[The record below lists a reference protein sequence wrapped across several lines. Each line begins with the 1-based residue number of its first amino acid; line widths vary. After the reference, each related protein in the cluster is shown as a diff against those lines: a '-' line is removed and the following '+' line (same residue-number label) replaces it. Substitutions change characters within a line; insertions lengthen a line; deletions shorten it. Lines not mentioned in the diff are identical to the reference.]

1 MNKSGFGTS
10 FVNHT
15 LKRMKM
21 LLNQSIMKKFILP
34 LLAIFIATTAFMPTT
49 APPEMAFKK
58 GEWFRFRIHYGVF
71 NASYATMQVNE
82 AKLNGKEV
90 YHIKGKGKSTGLLHL
105 FFKVDDRYET
115 YIDRNTVKPYRFI
128 RDIDEGGHTKD
139 IQIDFDHDTGTAVIN
154 DKKHNKVDS
163 IKIEPS
169 TQDMMS
175 AFYHLRTIVDINS
188 LEKGDEFKLPMFFD
202 KENFDFKLKFL
213 GRDTIR
219 TKFGKVPALEF
230 RPYVQSGRVFKEEE
244 SLTVWISDDEN
255 KMPLKI
261 KAKLAVGSLTA
272 DLDAFKGLKYQFKS
286 LPK

>member
-1 MNKSGFGTS
+1 MKDMSFGTS
-10 FVNHT
+10 FVILQLNR
-15 LKRMKM
+15 LNKRYKR
-21 LLNQSIMKKFILP
+21 SIMKKTLLI
-34 LLAIFIATTAFMPTT
+34 LLAIFISTTAFMPST
-49 APPEMAFKK
+49 APPEMAFKE
-58 GEWFRFRIHYGVF
+58 GEWFRFRIHYGIF
-71 NASYATMQVNE
+71 NASYATMQVTENQ
-82 AKLNGKEV
+82 LDGKDV
-90 YHIKGKGKSTGLLHL
+90 FHIKGKGKSTGLMHL

-115 YIDRNTVKPYRFI
+115 YIDRTTVKPYRFI

-139 IQIDFDHDTGTAVIN
+139 IQIDFNHDSGTALIN
-154 DKKHNKVDS
+154 DKKRNKTES
-163 IKIEPS
+163 INIKPA

-175 AFYHLRTIVDINS
+175 AFYHLRTIVDIKT
-188 LEKGDEFKLPMFFD
+188 LEKGDEFELPMFFD

-244 SLTVWISDDEN
+244 SLTVYISDDEN

-272 DLDAFKGLKYQFKS
+272 DLDAFKGLKYQFKT

>member
-1 MNKSGFGTS
+1 MSFGTG
-10 FVNHT
+10 FVILSLN
-15 LKRMKM
+15 RMKV
-21 LLNQSIMKKFILP
+21 LLNKSIMKKTILI
-34 LLAIFIATTAFMPTT
+34 LLTIFISTTAFTSTT
-49 APPEMAFKK
+49 TPPEMAFKK

-71 NASYATMQVNE
+71 NASYATMQVTE
-82 AKLNGKEV
+82 SRLDGKEV

-115 YIDRNTVKPYRFI
+115 YIDRTTVKPYRFI

-139 IQIDFDHDTGTAVIN
+139 IQIDFNHDAGTAVIN
-154 DKKHNKVDS
+154 DKKHNKVETMN
-163 IKIEPS
+163 IEPS

-175 AFYHLRTIVDINS
+175 AFYHLRSVVDVHT

-272 DLDAFKGLKYQFKS
+272 DLDAFKGLKYQFKTI
-286 LPK
+286 PN